1 MIAAYLWGA
10 IPSSYLTARYLRG
23 IDIRRFGSGNVGAS
37 NAVEAVGLWQG
48 IAVGAFDCVAKG
60 ALPIVLARATSQGAW
75 VQALV
80 GVAVVAGHNWSPY
93 IGFTGGRG
101 VATAIGVLLGLSMWR
116 ELLVMT
122 VLLGLVG
129 RLIMKDT
136 AFWTLVSMLALPP
149 LTYLFAEPP
158 ALTYTAIAIVLVVI
172 AKRATANREAVP
184 EGRRWHRVLA
194 NRIIW
199 DRDVSTRERWTTR
212 RES

>member
-1 MIAAYLWGA
+1 M
-10 IPSSYLTARYLRG
+10 
-23 IDIRRFGSGNVGAS
+23 GAS

-48 IAVGAFDCVAKG
+48 IAIGAFDCVAKG
-60 ALPIVLARATSQGAW
+60 ALPIVLASATGQGAW

-101 VATAIGVLLGLSMWR
+101 VATAIGVLLGLSMWQ
-116 ELLVMT
+116 ELLVMA